1 MLVMD
6 GVLICFWSQLSIS
19 GDRGILHEENS
30 WSFMFRKFRCFHCY
44 IQCLYQWVKHL
55 PASGSHCY
63 LRVHRI
69 GTDCITYVSFSSSS
83 KIFFSFIPSSRFFV
97 SIIFCAGSG
106 IIQERECRVTLELDH
121 DIDARSSCL
130 PGDNEKS
137 VCTF

>member
-69 GTDCITYVSFSSSS
+69 DFSFQSSSALGLALFR
-83 KIFFSFIPSSRFFV
+83 KGNVELPSNLITILMQDLPACLEIMKRVFAHF
-97 SIIFCAGSG
+97 
-106 IIQERECRVTLELDH
+106 ER
-121 DIDARSSCL
+121 S
-130 PGDNEKS
+130 N
-137 VCTF
+137 